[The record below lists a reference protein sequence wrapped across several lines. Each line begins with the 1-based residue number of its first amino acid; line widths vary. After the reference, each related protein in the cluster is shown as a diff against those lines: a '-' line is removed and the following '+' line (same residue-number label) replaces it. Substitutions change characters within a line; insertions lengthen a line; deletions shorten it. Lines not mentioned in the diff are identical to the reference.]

1 MDIHPWI
8 WGVTVVVTVAVLLF
22 DVVIVGR
29 RPHEPSMRECARALT
44 FFVGAA
50 VLFGLGVWFFA
61 GGTYGGQFFA
71 GWITEY
77 SLSVDNLFVF
87 LIIMAKLGVPREY
100 QQTALLVGIVIALVM
115 RGAFIAVGA
124 AAIAQFSWI
133 FYVFGLF
140 LIYSA
145 VKLARDDDLD
155 GDEYDEPRLVG
166 WLRTHLPLTET
177 WHGVKVLA
185 RENGS
190 RVLTPMFIVV
200 VSLGVTDLLFALDSI
215 PAIFGLTSEPF
226 LVFTAN
232 VFALMGLRQL
242 YFLIG
247 GLLERLVYLSL
258 GLSVLLG
265 FIGVKLILEALHS
278 NELPFL
284 YGGEPV
290 PWAPAVPIWV
300 SLVAIVAILAVT
312 TVASLAKDRAEA
324 RADA

>member
-29 RPHEPSMRECARALT
+29 RPHEPSLRECARALA

-71 GWITEY
+71 GWLTEY

-133 FYVFGLF
+133 FYLFGIF

-145 VKLARDDDLD
+145 VKLARDDDHD
-155 GDEYDEPRLVG
+155 GETYDEPR
-166 WLRTHLPLTET
+166 E
-177 WHGVKVLA
+177 
-185 RENGS
+185 
-190 RVLTPMFIVV
+190 
-200 VSLGVTDLLFALDSI
+200 
-215 PAIFGLTSEPF
+215 
-226 LVFTAN
+226 
-232 VFALMGLRQL
+232 
-242 YFLIG
+242 IG
-247 GLLERLVYLSL
+247 
-258 GLSVLLG
+258 
-265 FIGVKLILEALHS
+265 
-278 NELPFL
+278 
-284 YGGEPV
+284 
-290 PWAPAVPIWV
+290 
-300 SLVAIVAILAVT
+300 
-312 TVASLAKDRAEA
+312 RAHV
-324 RADA
+324 